1 MVEVHV
7 VALDMGDGG
16 RGVLVPAVVGR
27 DAEGHIDGSWLL
39 LFWLLLGRCERSTC
53 HGYRNNDRNNDRSGY
68 RCGLGLMRARPLG

>member
-27 DAEGHIDGSWLL
+27 DVEGHIDS
-39 LFWLLLGRCERSTC
+39 S
-53 HGYRNNDRNNDRSGY
+53 
-68 RCGLGLMRARPLG
+68 